1 MDVRRVRMMAVRRV
15 RMTAA
20 HSRLASLRRFRWLVA
35 SDDTQ
40 SRLPVALTLSFS
52 GRRCRP
58 LRRHSAKHEHEPSIL
73 EWGEMPPN
81 CV

>member
-20 HSRLASLRRFRWLVA
+20 HSRLASLRHFRWLVA

-40 SRLPVALTLSFS
+40 SRLPVALTLSF
-52 GRRCRP
+52 GKAVQALAEALCK
-58 LRRHSAKHEHEPSIL
+58 A
-73 EWGEMPPN
+73 
-81 CV
+81 